1 MTTPIEEDYLRRAV
15 TPSDINEHLGTLRQ
29 LARETCGDVAEFGV
43 RTGNSTI
50 ALLAGI
56 EDRKEGGT
64 LHSYDLNPA
73 QVTPPER
80 ARSKWNFTQADTS
93 KLNAIPFVSLLF
105 IDTLHTYEQVKAELR
120 HAARVDRYLA
130 FHDTVLFGWREEH
143 TGAPI
148 GINRAIFEFLL
159 SPEGRHWSVCHHNP
173 ANNGLTVLE
182 RF

>member
-1 MTTPIEEDYLRRAV
+1 MTTPIEEDYLRRVV
-15 TPSDINEHLGTLRQ
+15 TPSDINEHLGTLRT
-29 LARETCGDVAEFGV
+29 LARQTCGDVAEFGV

-56 EDRKEGGT
+56 EDRPEGGT

-73 QVTPPER
+73 QLTPPDRTR
-80 ARSKWNFTQADTS
+80 AKWNFTQADTS
-93 KLNAIPFVSLLF
+93 KLAAIPYVDLLF
-105 IDTLHTYEQVKAELR
+105 IDTLHTYEQVKAELQ
-120 HAARVDRYLA
+120 HARRVNRYLA
-130 FHDTVLFGWREEH
+130 FHDTTLCGWQDEHFG
-143 TGAPI
+143 TGG

-159 SPEGRHWSVCHHNP
+159 SPQGRHWSVCHHNP